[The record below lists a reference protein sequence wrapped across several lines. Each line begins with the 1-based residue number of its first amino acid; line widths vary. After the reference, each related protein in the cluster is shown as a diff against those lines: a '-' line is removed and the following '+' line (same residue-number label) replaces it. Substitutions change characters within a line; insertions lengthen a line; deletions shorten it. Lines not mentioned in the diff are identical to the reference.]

1 MATYFTGS
9 ESPAASGGRGGGSSN
24 NFLRGLSQLA
34 ESEGRSRYYDY
45 LMGAPA
51 RDDAK
56 YNRIKADGREN
67 YRLNLWGDSRSE
79 YEDNKKNEEEYNFI
93 TGQRES
99 NLKAMSQTGLALEGM
114 GVNTALLDQ
123 GESPS
128 KITGAWAAEF
138 GEGIDHSERQEQK
151 SLVARLLGE
160 LDAQMKNEE
169 SYLKTLRSNP
179 NVLQD
184 PFGRPFKFSPT
195 RLTRDQY
202 IKEFGVDPFTG
213 EAPQEQPQEESPAS
227 VPSPEETSPPVGGF
241 RPSGFGDFGGPSAI
255 AAPPSIQSL
264 SPADQAEEQRIQEIG
279 RLGEER
285 RAENREASPLDFS
298 REILYGETAE
308 PSWYQRDIPTS
319 QLIPT
324 ALSQLTEERD
334 SLSGRI
340 SSLESPTTRSV
351 QPFTG
356 MYGGPPPQTII
367 SEKGDSQHRSD
378 MAEAAELREQLEGID
393 FNIERLSPE
402 PTITQDAADTGVTV
416 GTNMTGSSL
425 PIELTLDQRL
435 NPQNYPDLNRDTSA
449 GPLTAT
455 GSDYYETNGFGHG
468 PWTDMH
474 PDFASI
480 YHDRREGVVDPSNI
494 FSGEKPHYIE
504 DDIGPL
510 QEISRTVLP
519 EYLSDGYEGYEMGDG
534 HMSGRIAPEVEPTE
548 VPLPPLPPNLQYSE
562 RAPEDLPNYPVEDNP
577 DYMARNSAGPREL
590 AALEEQQAIEEEQ
603 QAIEDRKRAIYREG
617 LLQQQESLR
626 GEGGGI
632 GMYAFP
638 GSPKTETW
646 DSVGDGLFIAGE
658 LGLLTAGILGS
669 AGGAAPALASTRAG
683 RLALSGLSSAKS
695 RVLKLLGRSPAD
707 VDDLAVSQARRHLS
721 RDRAAYSQRFGS
733 GPPNPGAPPA
743 LQYGD
748 ATKGMSG
755 RFVNRPGMERIN
767 PMVNTPTPAPI
778 PSP

>member
-9 ESPAASGGRGGGSSN
+9 ESPVASGGRGGGSSN

-45 LMGAPA
+45 LTGAPA
-51 RDDAK
+51 RDEAK
-56 YNRIKADGREN
+56 YNRAKADGREN
-67 YRLNLWGDSRSE
+67 YRLNLWGDSRAE
-79 YEDNKKNEEEYNFI
+79 YAKNKEREAEYNFI

-99 NLKAMSQTGLALEGM
+99 NQNAMSQTGLALEGM

-138 GEGIDHSERQEQK
+138 GEGIDQSERQEQK

-160 LDAQMKNEE
+160 LDAQTKNEE

-184 PFGRPFKFSPT
+184 PYGRPFKFSPT

-202 IKEFGVDPFTG
+202 TKEFGVDPFAG
-213 EAPQEQPQEESPAS
+213 EFPQEQTQEESPAS
-227 VPSPEETSPPVGGF
+227 ISSLEEASPSVGGWS
-241 RPSGFGDFGGPSAI
+241 PGGDGGFGGVVAGGPQAL
-255 AAPPSIQSL
+255 AAPPSIQPL
-264 SPADQAEEQRIQEIG
+264 SPADQMEEQRLQEIG
-279 RLGEER
+279 RLGEEQ
-285 RAENREASPLDFS
+285 RAENREASPLDLS
-298 REILYGETAE
+298 REILYGESAE
-308 PSWYQRDIPTS
+308 PSWYQSDIPTS

-334 SLSGRI
+334 GLAGRI
-340 SSLESPTTRSV
+340 SSLESPTTRSL
-351 QPFTG
+351 QPYTG
-356 MYGGPPPQTII
+356 MYGGTTPQPII

-416 GTNMTGSSL
+416 GSNMTGSSL

-435 NPQNYPDLNRDTSA
+435 NPQKYPSLNRDTSA
-449 GPLTAT
+449 GPFSSE
-455 GSDYYETNGFGHG
+455 GQEYYEDQGLGTVGT
-468 PWTDMH
+468 WRDVH

-480 YHDRREGVVDPSNI
+480 YHDRREGVVDPSNY
-494 FSGEKPHYIE
+494 FSGEKPHYLN
-504 DDIGPL
+504 DNIGPL
-510 QEISRTVLP
+510 QEVSRTVLP

-534 HMSGRIAPEVEPTE
+534 HMSGRISPEEMPTE
-548 VPLPPLPPNLQYSE
+548 VQLPPLPPNIQYSE
-562 RAPEDLPNYPVEDNP
+562 RAYPRLTISNWQDSQHAGPEDLPNYPVEDNP
-577 DYMARNSAGPREL
+577 DYMSRADSMAE
-590 AALEEQQAIEEEQ
+590 A
-603 QAIEDRKRAIYREG
+603 EDQRLQDIGRLGEAQREG
-617 LLQQQESLR
+617 NRREWREGALQQLEDLNKERSDLIDKA
-626 GEGGGI
+626 GNIETAETITYVISYIDLATGVGGI
-632 GMYAFP
+632 GKALFRKF
-638 GSPKTETW
+638 GWNFVKT
-646 DSVGDGLFIAGE
+646 LFKK
-658 LGLLTAGILGS
+658 S
-669 AGGAAPALASTRAG
+669 ADEISEMVEMQ
-683 RLALSGLSSAKS
+683 AK
-695 RVLKLLGRSPAD
+695 R
-707 VDDLAVSQARRHLS
+707 QLS
-721 RDRAAYSQRFGS
+721 RNRAAYPQRFGS

-743 LQYGD
+743 LQRGA

-755 RFVNRPGMERIN
+755 RFVNRPGMEGIN
-767 PMVNTPTPAPI
+767 PMMKPPTPAAI